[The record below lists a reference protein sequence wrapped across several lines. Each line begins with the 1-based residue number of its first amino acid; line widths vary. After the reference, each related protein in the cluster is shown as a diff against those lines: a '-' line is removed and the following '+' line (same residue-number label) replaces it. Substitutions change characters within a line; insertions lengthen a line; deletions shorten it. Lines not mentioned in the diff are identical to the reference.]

1 MSNKIINMTIT
12 DGNTQVSIREV
23 FSDMATWPA
32 IAYQFHKFLAA
43 QGYRL
48 EPEDVGAD
56 VDSYVSAIDNTEDES
71 W

>member
-23 FSDMATWPA
+23 FNDMAPWSA

-43 QGYRL
+43 QGYHL
-48 EPEDVGAD
+48 EPEDVGAE
-56 VDSYVSAIDNTEDES
+56 VDSYVSAIDNIEVEA

>member
-23 FSDMATWPA
+23 FSDTTPWSA

-48 EPEDVGAD
+48 EPEAVGAD
-56 VDSYVSAIDNTEDES
+56 VDSYVSATDNIKSEE